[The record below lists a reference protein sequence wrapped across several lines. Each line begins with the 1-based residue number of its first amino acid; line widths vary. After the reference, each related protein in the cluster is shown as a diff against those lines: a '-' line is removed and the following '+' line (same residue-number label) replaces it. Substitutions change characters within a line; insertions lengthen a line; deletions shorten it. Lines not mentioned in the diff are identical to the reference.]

1 MEAYIPLGHIRE
13 RRGRDG
19 VIQYLVRHG
28 ETSKAYWVDSDQLS
42 SPEDQKK
49 IEFFMV

>member
-28 ETSKAYWVDSDQLS
+28 ETSEAYWVDSDQLS

>member
-19 VIQYLVRHG
+19 VIQYLMRHG
-28 ETSKAYWVDSDQLS
+28 ETSEAYWVDSDQLS